1 MGVAYV
7 GTIWYVTPI
16 ENADRI
22 EKAVVSCGPGGRWA
36 GVVKKG
42 EFSPGDLVEVYLQDA
57 LLPKT
62 ERFAFMEPRG
72 HRVRMARLRGAP
84 SECLIMPLTVEGSEG
99 DDISEAVGATK
110 YEKQI
115 PASMSGQ
122 TAGAFPSFIP
132 KTDEVRFQIVRDLVA
147 AMSGMMDGQHKWIA
161 TEKADGTSC
170 TAYLK
175 DGHFGACSRNWE
187 LKDGDNIYWQMVR
200 KYGIQD
206 VLENLGVNAALQFE
220 IVGPG
225 IQKNPMGLKENEIRL
240 FDFYNIDAGEYAS
253 GWRSLGVLDAI
264 PIAPIVYASYEP
276 IPDDDELRAIA
287 SGNYANGKP
296 REGIVVRILPEP
308 PLFEG
313 LRMSFKVFNLDYDEG

>member
-1 MGVAYV
+1 MSVAYI
-7 GTIWYVTPI
+7 GKILSIDPI

-22 EKAVVSCGPGGRWA
+22 ERAVVSCGPGGRWA

-42 EFSPGDLVEVYLQDA
+42 DFSTYDLAEVYLQDA
-57 LLPKT
+57 QLPET

-72 HRVRMARLRGAP
+72 YRVRMARLRGVP
-84 SECLIMPLTVEGSEG
+84 SECLIMPLTVEGFEG
-99 DDISEAVGATK
+99 DDISEVTGATK

-122 TAGAFPSFIP
+122 AAGAFPIFIP
-132 KTDEVRFQIVRDLVA
+132 KTDEVRFQIVQDMVE
-147 AMSGMMDGQHKWIA
+147 AMRRMVDGRHSWYA

-175 DGHFGACSRNWE
+175 DGHLGVCSRNWE
-187 LKDGDNIYWQMVR
+187 LKDGENIYWQMVR

-206 VLENLGVNAALQFE
+206 ALENLGVNAALQFE

-240 FDFYNIDAGEYAS
+240 FDLYNIDAGEYAS
-253 GWRSLGVLDAI
+253 GWRSLGVLRSL
-264 PIAPIVYASYEP
+264 PIAPIVYMSYEP
-276 IPDDDELRAIA
+276 FPYDDELRELA
-287 SGNYANGKP
+287 SGNYANGNP
-296 REGIVVRILPEP
+296 REGIVIRIHPEP

-313 LRMSFKVFNLDYDEG
+313 LRMSFKVFNLDYGG